1 MNRESVPYPGAGK
14 GTRFCRRRKEME
26 TSNLILYLVVPL
38 IFITVKPGQPVGET
52 VDEGQEERPA
62 EKCTGTG

>member
-1 MNRESVPYPGAGK
+1 MNPGSVLSHDAGK
-14 GTRFCRRRKEME
+14 GTPFCRRRREKE

-38 IFITVKPGQPVGET
+38 NFITVKPGQPVGET